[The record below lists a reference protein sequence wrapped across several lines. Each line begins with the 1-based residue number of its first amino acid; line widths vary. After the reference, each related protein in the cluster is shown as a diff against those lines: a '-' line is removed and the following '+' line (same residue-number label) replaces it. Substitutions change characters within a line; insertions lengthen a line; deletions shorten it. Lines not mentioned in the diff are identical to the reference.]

1 MDNEEQCQFSECIGE
16 VVGSDIKLKNFIRL
30 GIEMNRDPLLLH
42 VQLSYPSEKRKLLSK
57 AKHFKD
63 SKSKVAKSV
72 VFQQDQ
78 TPEERFLWKKLIV
91 KRNQIRETFQ
101 IQEEK
106 EWQTRNKKVVRV
118 AKQRE
123 VQIERSSETQTL
135 K

>member
-30 GIEMNRDPLLLH
+30 GKEMNRDPLLLH
-42 VQLSYPSEKRKLLSK
+42 MQLSNPSEKRKLLSK

-118 AKQRE
+118 AIQRE